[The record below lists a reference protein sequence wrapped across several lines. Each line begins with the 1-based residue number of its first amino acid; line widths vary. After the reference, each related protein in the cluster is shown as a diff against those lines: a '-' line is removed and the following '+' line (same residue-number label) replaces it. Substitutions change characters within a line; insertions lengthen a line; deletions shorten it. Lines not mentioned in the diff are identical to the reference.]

1 MTQGIPGSASLPVS
15 GPQFPQQSLEG
26 LWPCSCKITLLPAS
40 PPLSPGPVRRLY
52 PSGDTQDSRE
62 LHWAPKN
69 PGLHRQ
75 RPGFTHTSS
84 SRQASS
90 PSQMA
95 EKHPTQVG
103 RTGVRPGDTLSL
115 SMAPAAPASLKGC
128 FLGGGGLGHRRDPGT
143 RAQEGKQTPGWI
155 GRVTGL
161 CPPFSSSGG
170 WGGVGGTILATHGW
184 CILDLSA
191 SSLGSTGAQQRGC
204 GTERGQPGGQP
215 GPADGSLSLA
225 SAPSGR
231 AGQGSQPHVHKPFPL
246 CP

>member
-40 PPLSPGPVRRLY
+40 PPLSPSPVRPLY

-103 RTGVRPGDTLSL
+103 RTGVWPGDTLSL
-115 SMAPAAPASLKGC
+115 SLAPAAPASLKGY
-128 FLGGGGLGHRRDPGT
+128 FLRGGGLGHRRDPGT
-143 RAQEGKQTPGWI
+143 RAQEGKQTPGWV
-155 GRVTGL
+155 GRKGHWALSSFILQWRVGWSGWDHPGYSRMVHSRSFRLQPGQHWSSAEGLWGREGSAGGAAWPCRWITVTGL
-161 CPPFSSSGG
+161 SPI
-170 WGGVGGTILATHGW
+170 W
-184 CILDLSA
+184 
-191 SSLGSTGAQQRGC
+191 
-204 GTERGQPGGQP
+204 
-215 GPADGSLSLA
+215 
-225 SAPSGR
+225 
-231 AGQGSQPHVHKPFPL
+231 
-246 CP
+246 

>member
-115 SMAPAAPASLKGC
+115 SMAPAAPASLQGG

-170 WGGVGGTILATHGW
+170 WGGVGGTILAGQHWSSAEGLWGREGSAGGAAWPCRWITVSG
-184 CILDLSA
+184 LS
-191 SSLGSTGAQQRGC
+191 
-204 GTERGQPGGQP
+204 PIW
-215 GPADGSLSLA
+215 
-225 SAPSGR
+225 
-231 AGQGSQPHVHKPFPL
+231 
-246 CP
+246 

>member
-1 MTQGIPGSASLPVS
+1 MYKTNSTFTLQLAGISNIFQEVEREDEQPRNEPVGGLRGWHRSQMTQGIPGSASLPVS
-15 GPQFPQQSLEG
+15 GPQFPQRSLEG

-40 PPLSPGPVRRLY
+40 PPLSPSPARRLQ

-90 PSQMA
+90 PSQTA

-115 SMAPAAPASLKGC
+115 SLAPAALASLKGC
-128 FLGGGGLGHRRDPGT
+128 FLGAGGLGHRRDPGT
-143 RAQEGKQTPGWI
+143 RAQDGKQTPGWV
-155 GRVTGL
+155 GRKGHWAL
-161 CPPFSSSGG
+161 SSFLLQ
-170 WGGVGGTILATHGW
+170 WRVG
-184 CILDLSA
+184 
-191 SSLGSTGAQQRGC
+191 
-204 GTERGQPGGQP
+204 
-215 GPADGSLSLA
+215 
-225 SAPSGR
+225 
-231 AGQGSQPHVHKPFPL
+231 
-246 CP
+246 